1 MAESLILVYGSLL
14 SGERNHGY
22 LQHAQLVGKGI
33 TQPYFDLL
41 DLGPYPAM
49 VLDGRTAIH
58 GEIYAVDDDTL
69 ARLDRLEGHPHYFVR
84 AHITLQGPDELE
96 VWVYVMRREI
106 LTAKPRIASGDWK
119 ARRKEIGLFMR

>member
-22 LQHAQLVGKGI
+22 LQHAQLIGKGV
-33 TQPYFDLL
+33 TLPHFDLL
-41 DLGPYPAM
+41 DLGSYPAM
-49 VLDGRTAIH
+49 VLDGQTAIH

-84 AHITLQGPDELE
+84 AHITLQWPDELE
-96 VWVYVMRREI
+96 AWVYVMRREI

-119 ARRKEIGLFMR
+119 ARRKEIGLYLR

>member
-22 LQHAQLVGKGI
+22 LQHAQLIGKGI
-33 TQPYFDLL
+33 TLPHFELL
-41 DLGPYPAM
+41 DLGSYPAM
-49 VLDGRTAIH
+49 VLDGTTAIH

-106 LTAKPRIASGDWK
+106 LTAKPRIRSGDWK
-119 ARRKEIGLFMR
+119 ARRKEIVLYLR

>member
-22 LQHAQLVGKGI
+22 LAHSQLVGKGV
-33 TQPYFDLL
+33 TLPHFDLL
-41 DLGPYPAM
+41 DLGSYPAM
-49 VLDGRTAIH
+49 VLDGKTAIH

>member
-22 LQHAQLVGKGI
+22 LQHAQLIGKGV
-33 TQPYFDLL
+33 TLPHFELL
-41 DLGPYPAM
+41 DLGSYPAM

-69 ARLDRLEGHPHYFVR
+69 ARLDRLEGHPYYFVR

-119 ARRKEIGLFMR
+119 ARRNEIGLFMR